1 MIDDELFP
9 SMNEPIKM
17 RLRNGLF
24 YGDLDGMGEIVA
36 LTLEGRF
43 AGLGKCLFKGF
54 PYFYLALNDETN
66 TIQILFQPKS
76 ANLKDIVLSMAGERF
91 EYVFMEA
98 YAVEKKRSRIRL
110 YLDKERMFPHYDE
123 RLPPI
128 RRVRDGKGKP
138 YYCLYGDRLK
148 KIAEIIDLINKGN
161 NIQPAL
167 LGCTLPNLGIF
178 L

>member
-1 MIDDELFP
+1 MIDGELFP
-9 SMNEPIKM
+9 GMQEPIKM

-24 YGDLDGMGEIVA
+24 YGDFGGMGEIIA
-36 LTLEGRF
+36 MSLEGRF
-43 AGLGKCLFKGF
+43 NGIGKCLFKGF
-54 PYFYLALNDETN
+54 PYFCLELKDETN

>member
-1 MIDDELFP
+1 MIDGELFP
-9 SMNEPIKM
+9 GMQEPIKM

-24 YGDLDGMGEIVA
+24 YGDFGGMGEIIA
-36 LTLEGRF
+36 MSLEGRF
-43 AGLGKCLFKGF
+43 NGIGKCLFKGF
-54 PYFYLALNDETN
+54 PYFCLELKDETN

-91 EYVFMEA
+91 EHVFMQA
-98 YAVEKKRSRIRL
+98 YIAEKKRSRIRL

>member
-1 MIDDELFP
+1 MIDGELFP
-9 SMNEPIKM
+9 SVQKPIRM

-24 YGDLDGMGEIVA
+24 YGDFDGMGEIIA
-36 LTLEGRF
+36 MSLEGRF
-43 AGLGKCLFKGF
+43 NGLGKCLFKGF
-54 PYFYLALNDETN
+54 PYFCLELKDETN

-91 EYVFMEA
+91 EHVYMQA
-98 YAVEKKRSRIRL
+98 YTVEKKRSRIRL
-110 YLDKERMFPHYDE
+110 YLDKERMFPHFE
-123 RLPPI
+123 EQLPPI

-167 LGCTLPNLGIF
+167 LSSTLPNLEIF